1 MDAISAAVDAAK
13 AVKGKPSVIIAKTVK
28 GKGVS
33 FMENKVEFHGKAIT
47 AEQAAM
53 AMAEMEG

>member
-1 MDAISAAVDAAK
+1 MDAAK

-47 AEQAAM
+47 VEQAAM